1 MSGTKQVNND
11 KSKFTEEHIDELYEL
26 GILNTEQM
34 WQLREAF
41 DLWEMAQ
48 KMHIKKAGLAGF
60 GKPIS
65 YKEVPKEERPLNR
78 QGPQTQKIDPNTLID
93 KMSFHLAGIKGH
105 ILTGRL
111 YRKLKTCEEHLY
123 QILTSIKDA
132 KL

>member
-1 MSGTKQVNND
+1 MPGTKQVD
-11 KSKFTEEHIDELYEL
+11 CDRSKFNEKNIDDLYEL
-26 GILNTEQM
+26 GILNTNQM

-41 DLWEMAQ
+41 DLWEMSQ
-48 KMHIKKAGLAGF
+48 KMYIKKSGLAGSS
-60 GKPIS
+60 KPIS
-65 YKEVPKEERPLNR
+65 YKDVPKEERPANR
-78 QGPQTQKIDPNTLID
+78 QGPQTQQISPDILID